1 MNQSAEIYREM
12 ARRTG
17 SGIYVGVVGPVRT
30 GKSTFIKRFMEQLV
44 LPNID
49 NVYRR
54 DRARDELPQSG
65 SGRTIMTAEP
75 KFVPEEP
82 AEVRLADGTIF
93 SVRMVDCVGYM
104 IPGAVGQFEDLSPRM
119 VMTPWFDHAIPMP
132 EAAEIGTR
140 KVITEHATVAV
151 VVTTDGSVTELDR
164 EEYLEA
170 EERVIRELQALG
182 KPFVVLLNSAQPQS
196 AYSQSLAEDIRQ
208 RYGVCCMCAN
218 CQELEKDDLDE
229 LMRALLNEFPLKEL
243 ALYLPAWI
251 DALPADHPIKGGIYQ
266 TIMSAAAE
274 LQHVRDIDT
283 FLQQMR
289 GDERLQSVQLRSLDL
304 GTGCAAADAQVHRKL
319 FYETLSQQTGLSVRD
334 DGDLVEL
341 LAEMARLKTSYS
353 KVAPALQAARETG
366 YGIVMPEIDE
376 LDLEDPEIIRQGGRY
391 GLRMKASAP
400 SIHMIRADIETT
412 VSPIVG
418 NEKQSEDMVNYLL
431 QEFEGDTAKIWQANL
446 FGRSF
451 HEIVGDDLQAKASRM
466 PEESRKKLR
475 QALERVI
482 NEGSGGLICI
492 VL

>member
-1 MNQSAEIYREM
+1 
-12 ARRTG
+12 
-17 SGIYVGVVGPVRT
+17 
-30 GKSTFIKRFMEQLV
+30 
-44 LPNID
+44 
-49 NVYRR
+49 
-54 DRARDELPQSG
+54 
-65 SGRTIMTAEP
+65 
-75 KFVPEEP
+75 
-82 AEVRLADGTIF
+82 
-93 SVRMVDCVGYM
+93 MVDCVGYM

-274 LQHVRDIDT
+274 LQHVRDIET

-304 GTGCAAADAQVHRKL
+304 GTGCAAADAQIHRKL